1 MGIEIQNA
9 PVRFAQHAHRRAR
22 LHAGEGLGEQLA
34 GPGRGQQ
41 IAVAPEILL
50 QQLDLAR
57 QHDPGEAD
65 LVARA
70 QQKLPAAKARLPRR
84 QAGENGC
91 DLVLRQPRKQ
101 RARGKRR
108 KNLHKFQLLCWKNN
122 ILFSDS
128 ILY

>member
-1 MGIEIQNA
+1 MEQENRNQQNA
-9 PVRFAQHAHRRAR
+9 APQVSLGDQIKVRR
-22 LHAGEGLGEQLA
+22 EKLA
-34 GPGRGQQ
+34 
-41 IAVAPEILL
+41 
-50 QQLDLAR
+50 QLDLAR

-101 RARGKRR
+101 RARGKCR